1 MLNER
6 KLTERELDV
15 RKQAVKGLMSNKR
28 TLVQKYGKD
37 AEKVMYGIATK
48 QAKKKIEDMN
58 LDNLK
63 ELIKKSLQHE
73 ETTPSVP
80 NASTDVTKTVDTG
93 FSGRADYGEEDK
105 ALGREDELEMR
116 GLEENSDFE
125 PHMMYDPKTGK
136 GYKAEKYEDHV
147 KMDKMGYVH
156 DKPKDLSKGK
166 VNEQY
171 DENDIEMAVQDLRDA
186 ADNIEQAGED
196 AREIVR
202 QYFPNELSRLDAY
215 GAFSNVYSANRYD
228 VTLGS
233 FIDRLEEKGFE
244 IDDDGDVFVNE
255 GHMMSMD
262 DLDVGHTDNEPHM
275 LKKELARAGQMIQM
289 LYRAVD
295 KYDGEGEVDFPQ
307 WWQKKIIQANA
318 MLDSAFDYLDGE
330 EMVAKIDAMIDGAEE
345 VEVDIDVVNEIDQEK
360 RLDAEKA
367 IKSTLKDEGGA
378 AGLEPLVKAVKK
390 LGIDK
395 DQLKSMI
402 KKVVGVAKHKHGDYI
417 STPINEIDYDEA
429 LTLRGMLADLKKER
443 EQLFRDM
450 EQEAE
455 PEGGP
460 IADRYGDELN
470 KIEDRM
476 YKIAKQLR
484 DYDMNESLNEEMDG
498 GQLFDYF
505 AKKGYDVTERSAD
518 GRKPGFEGYMVSRG
532 DGPYPQSVIIQYNKD
547 NDQFMI
553 SRMGG
558 YRIDQK
564 EAIKAGMRE
573 QGYSGVVGRDSYIT
587 DGNYTPVDISV
598 EGLKDIVDH
607 VMTGLDREGQAQGD
621 FYKARGRTSGT
632 IDEKELS
639 KSDKKDLKKIEK
651 ALKGSSKAHKNQA
664 DRISKIVKEKLTK
677 RHKVDDFVDDFKKSK
692 APQFK
697 GKSADKKRK
706 MAVAAYLS
714 KQNEK

>member
-330 EMVAKIDAMIDGAEE
+330 EMVAKIDAVIDSADE
-345 VEVDIDVVNEIDQEK
+345 VEVDIDVVNEEDEVKK
-360 RLDAEKA
+360 RLAVDKA
-367 IKSTLKDEGGA
+367 VKSTLKDEGGA
-378 AGLEPLVKAVKK
+378 AGLDPLVKAVKK
-390 LGIDK
+390 LGVSK
-395 DQLKSMI
+395 DELKSMI
-402 KKVVGVAKHKHGDYI
+402 KKIVGVAKHKHGDYI
-417 STPINEIDYDEA
+417 STPINEA
-429 LTLRGMLADLKKER
+429 
-443 EQLFRDM
+443 
-450 EQEAE
+450 
-455 PEGGP
+455 
-460 IADRYGDELN
+460 
-470 KIEDRM
+470 
-476 YKIAKQLR
+476 
-484 DYDMNESLNEEMDG
+484 MDG
-498 GQLFDYF
+498 GRLFDYF
-505 AKKGYDVTERSAD
+505 NKKYTV
-518 GRKPGFEGYMVSRG
+518 G
-532 DGPYPQSVIIQYNKD
+532 DHFHSD
-547 NDQFMI
+547 
-553 SRMGG
+553 
-558 YRIDQK
+558 
-564 EAIKAGMRE
+564 
-573 QGYSGVVGRDSYIT
+573 DSYIVKREPSRK
-587 DGNYTPVDISV
+587 DQYVIFDYCLLYTSPSPR
-598 EGLKDIVDH
+598 
-607 VMTGLDREGQAQGD
+607 DRQ
-621 FYKARGRTSGT
+621 
-632 IDEKELS
+632 
-639 KSDKKDLKKIEK
+639 KSRMP
-651 ALKGSSKAHKNQA
+651 SSA
-664 DRISKIVKEKLTK
+664 
-677 RHKVDDFVDDFKKSK
+677 
-692 APQFK
+692 
-697 GKSADKKRK
+697 
-706 MAVAAYLS
+706 
-714 KQNEK
+714 